1 MPGFELATT
10 LLWDSTYNHKI
21 RALYLLSLNLLAV
34 LHFQEDGLIL
44 TNAHVVLNKP
54 NSSVQVPNF
63 PLLYVWWFNLDD
75 HFNLKCV
82 TLLHFDTVWSNPA
95 SEIVYITFWNHI
107 SQAYETE
114 IVFLEFS
121 NWMTIRAAFTNLL
134 QDVTRVGS
142 LFKNPCQ

>member
-95 SEIVYITFWNHI
+95 SEIVYITFLKSHKPSVWNRNSFFRI
-107 SQAYETE
+107 FKLNDYSSSIYE
-114 IVFLEFS
+114 S
-121 NWMTIRAAFTNLL
+121 SPGCHQSR
-134 QDVTRVGS
+134 
-142 LFKNPCQ
+142 